1 MGASQVDETELKFDV
16 GTETVFPNLTAAE
29 GVVSVEQPEDL
40 RLEAVYYDTPHH
52 DLARHGMTLRRRSG
66 GTDDGWTLKLPAG
79 PDTRTEV
86 RVPLGTADDDG
97 LPEELRARARGVT
110 RNRPLSPVVAL
121 STSRREYAVCDAD
134 GGVLARVTDDS
145 VRARLLATEGPEQT
159 WREWEVELDQGPAPV
174 LDALADVLLEAGA
187 TPAAVAS
194 KLARAL
200 GDTLAAEADRAT
212 RGTLPDGTA
221 GALWA
226 THLAEQVDRLHE
238 QDARLRAELPESVH
252 RLRIAAR
259 TMRSALTTFRPVL
272 DRRVTDPVREE
283 LRWLGQEL
291 APARDAQV
299 LREHLIELID
309 AEPPELVMGPVATRI
324 DDELGADHES
334 GLAKAA
340 EAING
345 ERYLR
350 LLDALDDLLAD
361 PPLRPGAATPARTVA
376 RRLLTRDLQRLRQ
389 AVGDIADA
397 SGQAERDAAHHE
409 ARKKAK
415 RLRYAAEAA
424 GPTLGKRAR
433 ALGKDA
439 KRVQKIL
446 GTHQDA
452 VTARVR
458 LRELGVQAHLA
469 GENSFTYGRLHALE
483 QARAER
489 AEAEFEEVWATFCR
503 KQVRRWVR

>member
-1 MGASQVDETELKFDV
+1 MAASQVDETERKFDV
-16 GTETVFPNLTAAE
+16 GTQTVFPNLTAAE
-29 GVVSVEQPEDL
+29 GVVSVEQPAEL

-52 DLARHGMTLRRRSG
+52 DLARHGMTLRRRTG

-86 RVPLGTADDDG
+86 RVPLGTADDA
-97 LPEELRARARGVT
+97 LPEELRTRARGVT

-121 STSRREYAVCDAD
+121 STDRREYAVCDAD
-134 GGVLARVTDDS
+134 GSVLARVTDDS
-145 VRARLLATEGPEQT
+145 VRARLLATDGPEQA
-159 WREWEVELDQGPAPV
+159 WREWEVELDQGPTAV
-174 LDALADVLLEAGA
+174 LDAVADVLLEAGA
-187 TPAAVAS
+187 TPAATAS

-200 GDTLAAEADRAT
+200 GDTLAAEPDRPA
-212 RGTLPDGTA
+212 RAALPHGTA

-226 THLAEQVDRLHE
+226 THVAEQVARLHE
-238 QDARLRAELPESVH
+238 EDARLRAALPESVH

-259 TMRSALTTFRPVL
+259 TLRSALTTFRPVL
-272 DRRVTDPVREE
+272 DRPVTDPLRDE

-299 LREHLIELID
+299 LRERLVELTS
-309 AEPPELVMGPVATRI
+309 AEPPELVLGPVASRI
-324 DDELGADHES
+324 DDELGADHQS
-334 GLAKAA
+334 GLAQAD
-340 EAING
+340 EAINS

-350 LLDALDDLLAD
+350 LLDSLDALLAD
-361 PPLRPGAATPARTVA
+361 PPLRPGAAKPARPVA
-376 RRLLTRDLQRLRQ
+376 RRLLGRDLERLRR
-389 AVGDIADA
+389 AVGAVADA
-397 SGQAERDAAHHE
+397 SGQAERDAAYHE

-424 GPTLGKRAR
+424 GSTLGKRAR
-433 ALGKDA
+433 SLGKDA

-452 VTARVR
+452 VTARAR

-469 GENSFTYGRLHALE
+469 GENGFTYGRLHALE
-483 QARAER
+483 QTRSER
-489 AEAEFEEVWATFCR
+489 AEEDFETAWAAFCR
-503 KQVRRWVR
+503 KQVRRWER

>member
-1 MGASQVDETELKFDV
+1 MAASEVNETERKFDV
-16 GTETVFPNLTAAE
+16 GAETVFPNLTAAE
-29 GVVSVEQPEDL
+29 GVVSVEQPDDHD
-40 RLEAVYYDTPHH
+40 LEAVYYDTPDH

-86 RVPLGTADDDG
+86 RVPLGSADDG
-97 LPEELRARARGVT
+97 LPEELRARARGIT
-110 RNRPLSPVVAL
+110 RNRPLAPVVTL
-121 STSRREYAVCDAD
+121 STARREYAVRDAD
-134 GGVLARVTDDS
+134 GSVLARVTDDS
-145 VRARLLATEGPEQT
+145 VRARLLETDSPEQT
-159 WREWEVELDQGPAPV
+159 WREWEVELDRGPASV

-187 TPAAVAS
+187 APAASAS

-200 GDTLAAEADRAT
+200 GDPLTRTPAGPLRAE
-212 RGTLPDGTA
+212 LPEGSV
-221 GALWA
+221 GELLS
-226 THLAEQVDRLHE
+226 THLAAQVARLNE
-238 QDARLRAELPESVH
+238 QDARLRAGLPESVH

-259 TMRSALTTFRPVL
+259 TLRSALTTFRPVL
-272 DRRVTDPVREE
+272 DRAATDPVREE
-283 LRWLGQEL
+283 LRWIGQEL

-299 LREHLIELID
+299 LREHLVEVVS
-309 AEPPELVMGPVATRI
+309 AEPPELVMGPVANRI
-324 DDELGADHES
+324 DDELGADHAS
-334 GLAKAA
+334 GLAKVG
-340 EAING
+340 EAIDS

-350 LLDALDDLLAD
+350 LLDTLDALLAD
-361 PPLRPGAATPARTVA
+361 PPLESAAANPARKMA
-376 RRLLTRDLQRLRQ
+376 RRLLARDLERLRR

-397 SGQAERDAAHHE
+397 SGQAERDAAFHE

-415 RLRYAAEAA
+415 RLRYAAESAERA
-424 GPTLGKRAR
+424 SGKRAR
-433 ALGKDA
+433 SLAKDA

-469 GENSFTYGRLHALE
+469 GENGFTYGRLHALE

-489 AEAEFEEVWATFCR
+489 AEAEFESAWKAFCR
-503 KQVRRWVR
+503 KQVRRWA